1 MFAYLNGILEEV
13 EQDRVILDVNGV
25 GYMIKVPTN
34 VLDKLPSIGSD
45 IKLYTYFVVREDSQE
60 LYGFIDRQQKA
71 MFEKLITVSGIGPKG
86 ALSILSVL
94 DINEV
99 VKGILVGDIATLIK
113 APGVGKKT
121 AQRIILELRDK
132 MDEFAI
138 DEDEDGI
145 SYVSSDRTS
154 KLDEVVDALV
164 ILGYTQNEIKRA
176 LYNIKDMEGDTS
188 VLIKAAL
195 KNLDI

>member
-132 MDEFAI
+132 MDEFTI

-154 KLDEVVDALV
+154 KLDEVIDALV

>member
-132 MDEFAI
+132 MDEFTI